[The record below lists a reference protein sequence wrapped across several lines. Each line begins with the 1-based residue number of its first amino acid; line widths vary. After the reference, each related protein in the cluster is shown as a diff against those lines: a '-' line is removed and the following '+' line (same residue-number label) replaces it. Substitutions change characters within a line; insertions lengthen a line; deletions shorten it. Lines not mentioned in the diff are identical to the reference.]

1 MEDRT
6 EYIVE
11 VLKPDGAAAEHYV
24 VYGALEAAEF
34 LEDRLRGYPADYWG
48 HIKKTGEEKDAET

>member
-1 MEDRT
+1 MEDKI

-11 VLKPDGAAAEHYV
+11 VLKPDGAVAEHYV

-48 HIKKTGEEKDAET
+48 HIKKTGGEDK

>member
-6 EYIVE
+6 EYTVE
-11 VLKPDGAAAEHYV
+11 VLKPDGAAVEQHV

-48 HIKKTGEEKDAET
+48 HIKKTGGKQE